1 MKREINSQ
9 PVRNIGVRQ
18 RSVRGTVPKMGQYES
33 TLERD
38 LMELI
43 RFNPSVHS
51 FLAQPLTIEYRT
63 AGGEKRKFTPDGL
76 IHFKEGKSREPSVL
90 YEVKFRSDFRKQ
102 WKILMPKFR
111 AAKAYCDLR
120 GWRFQV
126 FTEREIRTPY
136 LTNIKFLWP
145 FLDRI
150 PSLSAADRLLSALDE
165 LGEATPESI
174 LTHLAE
180 SAARRVELIPVL
192 WHLISVHKIG
202 CDLETPL
209 CMASRIWKL
218 ED

>member
-1 MKREINSQ
+1 MKREVNNQ
-9 PVRNIGVRQ
+9 PVRDIGVRQ

-63 AGGEKRKFTPDGL
+63 AEGEKRKFTPDGL
-76 IHFKEGKSREPSVL
+76 IHFKEGKSLEPSVL

-150 PSLSAADRLLSALDE
+150 PSASASDRLISALE
-165 LGEATPESI
+165 KLGEATPESI

-180 SAARRVELIPVL
+180 SVARRVELIPVL
-192 WHLISVHKIG
+192 WHLISVNKIG

>member
-1 MKREINSQ
+1 MKREVKNQ
-9 PVRNIGVRQ
+9 PVRKIGVKH

-43 RFNPSVHS
+43 RFNPTVRS

-63 AGGEKRKFTPDGL
+63 ADGGKRKFTPDGL
-76 IHFKEGKSREPSVL
+76 IHFNEGEPQQPSVL
-90 YEVKFRSDFRKQ
+90 YEVKFRSDFREQ

-111 AAKAYCDLR
+111 AAKAYCALR

-136 LTNIKFLWP
+136 LTNTKFLWS
-145 FLDRI
+145 FLDRT
-150 PSLSAADRLLSALDE
+150 PSPSAADRLISALAE
-165 LGEATPESI
+165 RGEATPESI
-174 LTHLAE
+174 LIYLSQSTA
-180 SAARRVELIPVL
+180 SRIELIPVL
-192 WHLISVHKIG
+192 WHLIAVGKIG
-202 CDLETPL
+202 CDLEKPL
-209 CMASRIWKL
+209 CMASKIWKL